1 MENHTRS
8 REAAQSSARPELLRV
23 DRVSR
28 AFVTPAETVHAVREV
43 SFAARAGEFVCIFG
57 PSGSGKTT
65 LLNLIAGLDVPDS
78 GTIHVAGVDVGALDE
93 AGRARLRL
101 ETVGV
106 VFQDHQLIEE
116 FTAWE
121 NVALPLEVRGVP
133 LEQARAAALAELE
146 RVGLGGL
153 TDRLPSQLSGGQ
165 RQRVGIARALAGQ
178 RRVLLA
184 DEPTGSLDSAN
195 SRALFALI
203 RALCEQGTLAVVCSH
218 DPLCQEYADTVYEM
232 VDGHLSRREVARV

>member
-1 MENHTRS
+1 MENRP
-8 REAAQSSARPELLRV
+8 RVLDQSSRPARPELLRV
-23 DRVSR
+23 DQVSR
-28 AFVTPAETVHAVREV
+28 AFVTPAETVYAVREV

-78 GTIHVAGVDVGALDE
+78 GTIHVAGIDVGALDE

-153 TDRLPSQLSGGQ
+153 ADRLPSQLSGGQ

-203 RALCEQGTLAVVCSH
+203 RALCDQGTLAVVCSH

-232 VDGHLSRREVARV
+232 VDGRLSRREVARV

>member
-1 MENHTRS
+1 MEGRTQLP
-8 REAAQSSARPELLRV
+8 EAARNPAGPVLLRV
-23 DRVSR
+23 QQVSR
-28 AFVTPAETVHAVREV
+28 AFVTLVETVHAVREV

-153 TDRLPSQLSGGQ
+153 ADRLPSQLSGGQ

-203 RALCEQGTLAVVCSH
+203 RALCDQGTLAVVCSH

-232 VDGHLSRREVARV
+232 VDGRLSRREVARV